1 MRLISGLFGP
11 STISPSD
18 CFNNWAKN
26 ADPNSTLCSSLCLNT
41 MEIKV
46 TKIVSMTSNVEATV
60 NGLSIDANVRVR
72 NNDTIENVDGG
83 NVKDSTGE
91 QLASFSYYGSNN
103 LNVNYNNI
111 ENGNVAAVSTA
122 VNDFIKELEKNPALV
137 SIANTSE
144 I

>member
-1 MRLISGLFGP
+1 
-11 STISPSD
+11 
-18 CFNNWAKN
+18 
-26 ADPNSTLCSSLCLNT
+26 

-60 NGLSIDANVRVR
+60 NELSINANVRVR
-72 NNDTIENVDGG
+72 NNDTIEGVDSG
-83 NVKDSTGE
+83 NVIDSTGD
-91 QLASFSYYGSNN
+91 QLATFSYYGSNN

-122 VNDFIKELEKNPALV
+122 VNDFIKELEKNPSLV
-137 SIANTSE
+137 STANTSE

>member
-1 MRLISGLFGP
+1 
-11 STISPSD
+11 
-18 CFNNWAKN
+18 
-26 ADPNSTLCSSLCLNT
+26 

-60 NGLSIDANVRVR
+60 NELSINANVRVR
-72 NNDTIENVDGG
+72 NNDTIECIDSG
-83 NVKDSTGE
+83 NVKDSNSN

-103 LNVNYNNI
+103 LNINYNSI
-111 ENGNVAAVSTA
+111 ENGNVASVSTA

-137 SIANTSE
+137 STANSSE

>member
-1 MRLISGLFGP
+1 MNL
-11 STISPSD
+11 
-18 CFNNWAKN
+18 
-26 ADPNSTLCSSLCLNT
+26 
-41 MEIKV
+41 KV

-60 NGLSIDANVRVR
+60 NELSINANVRVR
-72 NNDTIENVDGG
+72 NNDTIEGVDSG
-83 NVKDSTGE
+83 NVIDSTGD
-91 QLASFSYYGSNN
+91 QLATFSYYGSNN

-122 VNDFIKELEKNPALV
+122 VNDFIKELEKNPSLV